1 MSKNKNYGNQYKKNY
16 NQNYNKYSTK
26 QNDEKVEEHVEEVM
40 VNDEV
45 IEEQVIEEQVIEKTV
60 IEEIKE
66 NDEVKESIFG
76 EVNCDRLNVRLKPSI
91 SSEVV
96 CVITKNTTV
105 EIFEEG
111 STEDFYKVL
120 VYKDTDGFCMKKF
133 ITVK

>member
-16 NQNYNKYSTK
+16 NQNYNKYSAK
-26 QNDEKVEEHVEEVM
+26 QNEEKVEEVM
-40 VNDEV
+40 VNEEV
-45 IEEQVIEEQVIEKTV
+45 IEEQVMNEEV

-66 NDEVKESIFG
+66 IEEVKENIFG
-76 EVNCDRLNVRLKPSI
+76 SVNCDRLNVRLEPSMNA
-91 SSEVV
+91 EVV

-111 STEDFYKVL
+111 STEEFYKVS
-120 VYKDTDGFCMKKF
+120 VYKDKDGFCMKKF